1 MITKEYSF
9 ERSATGWTVI
19 VTSVSSSTWRVTET
33 ILLLIEIKSEDFFQ
47 ITVLFSVPVTLTV
60 NSIVLPYLTA
70 LGPETEIE
78 ISFLIEEELG
88 IEELEL
94 LEEGSEVEI
103 LEEELD
109 EELDEELEELVVW
122 LLQDVNKIAEKAKN
136 KTPKVIFFS

>member
-1 MITKEYSF
+1 M
-9 ERSATGWTVI
+9 
-19 VTSVSSSTWRVTET
+19 TET

-103 LEEELD
+103 LEQEHYIYIER
-109 EELDEELEELVVW
+109 
-122 LLQDVNKIAEKAKN
+122 LLCKKK
-136 KTPKVIFFS
+136 

>member
-1 MITKEYSF
+1 M
-9 ERSATGWTVI
+9 
-19 VTSVSSSTWRVTET
+19 
-33 ILLLIEIKSEDFFQ
+33 
-47 ITVLFSVPVTLTV
+47 FSVPVTLTV

-136 KTPKVIFFS
+136 KTPKVIFFCIKAFLYKYNVLVKKISPFLNV

>member
-109 EELDEELEELVVW
+109 EELEELVVW
-122 LLQDVNKIAEKAKN
+122 LLQDAVSYTHLRAHE
-136 KTPKVIFFS
+136 TDQ